1 MEVQC
6 TTAKCRVPFTY
17 TSKDTRID
25 GIDMPAVDNVD
36 GIFEGVNAFNIRGV
50 VSTRDRNG
58 VILENMRAILPVQ
71 LM

>member
-25 GIDMPAVDNVD
+25 GIDMPTVDNID

-50 VSTRDRNG
+50 VTTVKKN
-58 VILENMRAILPVQ
+58 
-71 LM
+71 

>member
-25 GIDMPAVDNVD
+25 GIDMLSVENID
-36 GIFEGVNAFNIRGV
+36 GIVEGVNAFNIPGV
-50 VSTRDRNG
+50 VTTVEKNDTKSGGMKN
-58 VILENMRAILPVQ
+58 ILQVL
-71 LM
+71 L

>member
-25 GIDMPAVDNVD
+25 GIDMPPVENID

-50 VSTRDRNG
+50 VTTVDKNDTISGDAKN
-58 VILENMRAILPVQ
+58 ILQVL
-71 LM
+71 L

>member
-25 GIDMPAVDNVD
+25 GIDMPPVENID

-50 VSTRDRNG
+50 VTTVDKNDTISGDTKN
-58 VILENMRAILPVQ
+58 ILQVL
-71 LM
+71 L